1 MAEAPRYSVLPL
13 RPCQTHSQRGK
24 IIHSL
29 VRCPRD
35 EDSREVGGCT
45 GCASYGGV
53 SFQTNGGRYEA
64 SLLCRVVPR
73 PETLATGTTPTVG
86 DRVPA
91 WTLLRGEMIA
101 VRADLPIGRVA
112 ALMLEHGIGCLP
124 IVDEE
129 RYPLGIVTKTD
140 LLRRHQND
148 RSDIV
153 TVGDLV
159 SPIAFTLPGDVSI
172 SQVAA
177 LMAIETIHHIPLVA
191 SDGRLIGV
199 VSSFDI
205 VGWLAENDRY
215 LDR

>member
-1 MAEAPRYSVLPL
+1 M
-13 RPCQTHSQRGK
+13 
-24 IIHSL
+24 
-29 VRCPRD
+29 
-35 EDSREVGGCT
+35 GGCT

-53 SFQTNGGRYEA
+53 SFHTNGGRYEA

-73 PETLATGTTPTVG
+73 PETLATGATPTVG

-112 ALMLEHGIGCLP
+112 ALMLEHGVGCLP